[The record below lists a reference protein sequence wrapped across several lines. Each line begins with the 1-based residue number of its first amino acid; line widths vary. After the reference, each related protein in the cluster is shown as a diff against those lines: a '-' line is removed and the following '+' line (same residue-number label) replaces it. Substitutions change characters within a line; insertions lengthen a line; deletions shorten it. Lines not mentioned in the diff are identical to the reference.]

1 MRYVLLMG
9 RGIEGTGNTKYA
21 VELQAYLEK
30 NKHDVTTIAN
40 CDKKWGREKSHENT
54 IKQYS
59 FENQTD
65 EVLNTCKQS
74 DCVIVL
80 STPAKNYPEFS
91 KMAFYD
97 IIKDIYESGVKVVY
111 IQVDHKIQSINRN
124 FYAEWEYTDVFDYFT
139 KVFTHSRNG
148 DFVRF
153 CDSHGIDTR
162 NFIYGDDGCFV
173 GINGLDWDKYKKY
186 WKPFYEKDPDTI
198 KFIGRSANWK
208 GPWLLRDIHNSH
220 FRKEG
225 FITSIEGIEGS
236 IQTVKE
242 LYKETKPERIP
253 RDDVILKLK
262 TDDKKLLDA
271 NEIVMEKDKPV
282 YIFPPYD
289 NDKALERMSKSYF
302 GIELLL
308 LEDKVL
314 KNIMEYAMMEI
325 IAVGTIPVF
334 RKRWGEMFKVDG
346 KPLIEHRCGT
356 IFMDE
361 NNPQEAID
369 TMQSV
374 IAAEEMAESY
384 SLMRREAF
392 DFYSKYFNSDRNF
405 GELVK
410 LINEI

>member
-21 VELQAYLEK
+21 VELHSYLEK
-30 NKHDVTTIAN
+30 NGHSCITIAN
-40 CDKKWGREKSHENT
+40 SDKKWGREKSHPNH
-54 IKQYS
+54 IIQLS
-59 FENQTD
+59 FEN
-65 EVLNTCKQS
+65 EENVISAMCK
-74 DCVIVL
+74 DADVVIVL

-91 KMAFYD
+91 KIAFYD
-97 IIKDIYESGVKVVY
+97 VIKETFESGVKVIY

-124 FYAEWEYTDVFDYFT
+124 FYADWEYTDIFDYFT
-139 KVFTHSRNG
+139 KVFTHSRES

-153 CDSHGIDTR
+153 CDNNGIVTD

-186 WKPFYEKDPDTI
+186 WKPMSDKTPGTL

-208 GPWLLRDIHNSH
+208 GPWLVRDIHDKYLKND
-220 FRKEG
+220 
-225 FITSIEGIEGS
+225 FITTLEGIEGS
-236 IQTVKE
+236 IGTVKE
-242 LYKETKPERIP
+242 LYKETKPIRIP
-253 RDDVILKLK
+253 RDDVLIHMS
-262 TDDKKLLDA
+262 TEDKKKLDSG
-271 NEIVMEKDKPV
+271 NFKFEYDKPV
-282 YIFPPYD
+282 YVLPPYD
-289 NDKALERMSKSYF
+289 NEKALERMSKCYF

-325 IAVGTIPVF
+325 VAVGTIPVF

-346 KPLIEHRCGT
+346 KPLIEHDCGT

-361 NNPQEAID
+361 SNPEKAIIE
-369 TMQSV
+369 MQMLRT
-374 IAAEEMAESY
+374 ARNPYDYEQ
-384 SLMRREAF
+384 MRKKAF
-392 DFYSKYFNSDRNF
+392 DFYSKYFNSERNF
-405 GELVK
+405 GELVR